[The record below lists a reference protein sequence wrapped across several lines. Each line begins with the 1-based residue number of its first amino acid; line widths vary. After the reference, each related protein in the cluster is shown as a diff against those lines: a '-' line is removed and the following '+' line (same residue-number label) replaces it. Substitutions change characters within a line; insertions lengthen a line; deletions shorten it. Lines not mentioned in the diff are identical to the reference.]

1 MFNIRK
7 QCVINSIKEI
17 VKREGMTVAE
27 VQEHFRGVIEEV
39 RTSDDPEQQAMYCKL
54 FGRKTPTPE
63 EFIYVLSKQTGK
75 VRF

>member
-7 QCVINSIKEI
+7 ECAKNSIKELA
-17 VKREGMTVAE
+17 KREGMTVAE
-27 VQEHFRGVIEEV
+27 VREHFRGVIEEV
-39 RTSDDPEQQAMYCKL
+39 RTSDDPEQQAMYRKL

>member
-7 QCVINSIKEI
+7 ECAKNSIKELA
-17 VKREGMTVAE
+17 KREGMTVEE
-27 VQEHFRGVIEEV
+27 VREHFRGLIEEA
-39 RTSDDPEQQAMYCKL
+39 RTSEEPEQQAMYRKL

>member
-1 MFNIRK
+1 M
-7 QCVINSIKEI
+7 EI
-17 VKREGMTVAE
+17 AKREGMSV
-27 VQEHFRGVIEEV
+27 EEV
-39 RTSDDPEQQAMYCKL
+39 REHFQGLIEEARTSEEPEKQATYRKL